1 MMISKEYKQD
11 CIKFKKYIRNQKY
24 IDRFEESS
32 KLFDR
37 LYYLSFCLYN
47 LLPVK
52 SNKRIT
58 IYCNYMKR
66 DLISALNL
74 TYTNN
79 FESAKR
85 DYRTVIETAFRLIS
99 YSLKEYIF
107 SVRKANK
114 VYSSSLQ
121 LQKLRKILD
130 THKIGKLTSSLE
142 KNFKN
147 TVLFDDIDFLNEKYS
162 KFSAITHNND
172 MDAEESNNLL
182 LIKEH
187 SKDESV
193 NFLNEIIV
201 LMDHLIVV
209 IYYSVSLQNKV
220 NLSRQDFYFLVKM
233 LQPEISEEHLTTI
246 ADDYSTIV
254 DIDLK

>member
-1 MMISKEYKQD
+1 
-11 CIKFKKYIRNQKY
+11 
-24 IDRFEESS
+24 
-32 KLFDR
+32 
-37 LYYLSFCLYN
+37 
-47 LLPVK
+47 
-52 SNKRIT
+52 
-58 IYCNYMKR
+58 
-66 DLISALNL
+66 
-74 TYTNN
+74 
-79 FESAKR
+79 
-85 DYRTVIETAFRLIS
+85 
-99 YSLKEYIF
+99 
-107 SVRKANK
+107 
-114 VYSSSLQ
+114 
-121 LQKLRKILD
+121 
-130 THKIGKLTSSLE
+130 
-142 KNFKN
+142 
-147 TVLFDDIDFLNEKYS
+147 
-162 KFSAITHNND
+162 